1 MTTVPGSLIWEIVKR
16 NNAFLVKEFGNGNQ
30 MVQFSKALNNLWLA
44 NAKTVSVQS
53 GKGSGVVLANKQKN
67 PSALNKRSK
76 EVHKTVMKKEF
87 SRMVKAAGN
96 QVADYFYRRD
106 LKSTALARLSSV
118 HRSLKVALSG
128 VKKMNRQ
135 TSKKSNWV

>member
-30 MVQFSKALNNLWLA
+30 MVQFRLA

-67 PSALNKRSK
+67 PSAL
-76 EVHKTVMKKEF
+76 VT
-87 SRMVKAAGN
+87 
-96 QVADYFYRRD
+96 
-106 LKSTALARLSSV
+106 TLS
-118 HRSLKVALSG
+118 
-128 VKKMNRQ
+128 
-135 TSKKSNWV
+135 